1 MQQQDIARCSQF
13 LLAMDQAVM
22 AETSQLDDLFG
33 LEEAVLASAPLVEEL
48 LCQILLP
55 VDGGERLSL
64 LQARDVRLDQRL
76 DVLFA
81 QIRLNRLDQIMG
93 AVMVVYFDLMAAHL
107 ARAMAEIGKLEGRDD
122 ASLPS
127 PV

>member
-1 MQQQDIARCSQF
+1 MLLAIPTEPIDIQIGEEVLPFQLEQQDIARCSQF

-55 VDGGERLSL
+55 VDGGERLSV
-64 LQARDVRLDQRL
+64 LQA
-76 DVLFA
+76 
-81 QIRLNRLDQIMG
+81 
-93 AVMVVYFDLMAAHL
+93 
-107 ARAMAEIGKLEGRDD
+107 
-122 ASLPS
+122 
-127 PV
+127 